1 MMIDR
6 VVLEEAA
13 ILTAIGIST
22 AFALLV
28 TLMALAV
35 IVRLVAEIM
44 EKCAIRMAMSKAA
57 KEEAKSL
64 DLGHAAIAAVTMLMV
79 TRARSDM
86 DGDGNY

>member
-44 EKCAIRMAMSKAA
+44 EKCAIRMSMSKAA

-64 DLGHAAIAAVTMLMV
+64 DFFPGEPTSFYLLLA
-79 TRARSDM
+79 RAE
-86 DGDGNY
+86 NLYNE